1 MRAAAAFVAC
11 LGVAA
16 VMATP
21 TVHATD
27 PDVGKGMVEI
37 VASKGYACEEHFVTT
52 DDGYILGVFRIPAGR
67 NEPPPAPGSK
77 TAKPVAFLQH
87 GLLDSS
93 YTWVNNFPTQSL
105 GFLLA
110 DAGYDVW
117 FGNSRGNFYSRRHTH
132 LDPDKDAA
140 FWAFDFDE
148 MALSD
153 LPAMLQY
160 AQEVSGA
167 KTLSYVGHSQGTT
180 QAFAAFSS
188 DPEWATTIDLFG
200 ALAPVAYVHHQGSIL
215 LSLAAD
221 LDVDKWAALFGIRE
235 FLPDASF
242 LQKLDPDIC
251 SLLPTGCDVVLFF
264 ICGPTNNLNASRIDV
279 YVSETPAGTSGECRR
294 PAASNACVARCAA
307 AWLSESGMARV
318 SVTNGAPSNVDDRL
332 ECSTPPLAVTQRLT
346 DVNPGCTAAF
356 GRLHALARVRTY
368 TPCTQSK
375 TWATGRKA
383 CARRPLSTTTTGA
396 VCSTARTRST
406 TARRRR
412 RATR

>member
-160 AQEVSGA
+160 VQEVSGA

-279 YVSETPAGTSGECRR
+279 YVSETPAGTSVQNLGHWAQGVRKETFEHYDYGCGLFDCE
-294 PAASNACVARCAA
+294 NQKHY
-307 AWLSESGMARV
+307 GQK
-318 SVTNGAPSNVDDRL
+318 
-332 ECSTPPLAVTQRLT
+332 TPPGYSLSNITVPTALFYGSADLLGDPT
-346 DVNPGCTAAF
+346 DVQQLMDDLPDSTVVFQKEVTGFAHLDFTWGKDANTLVYADLMDQMAKRANPPPAP
-356 GRLHALARVRTY
+356 Y
-368 TPCTQSK
+368 
-375 TWATGRKA
+375 KA
-383 CARRPLSTTTTGA
+383 
-396 VCSTARTRST
+396 
-406 TARRRR
+406 
-412 RATR
+412 